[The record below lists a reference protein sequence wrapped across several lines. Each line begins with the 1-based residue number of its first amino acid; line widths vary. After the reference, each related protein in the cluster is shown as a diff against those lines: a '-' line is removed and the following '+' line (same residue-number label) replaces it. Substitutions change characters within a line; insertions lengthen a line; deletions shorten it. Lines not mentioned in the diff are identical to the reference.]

1 MPIDDLPDWA
11 RGPVEG
17 YLTRVA
23 GLRRLSP
30 HTVAAY
36 RTDLVQ
42 FFQYAA
48 TEGVAGLDVIGR
60 RMVRRYLGFLDS
72 GGYSRRT
79 LVRKAS
85 AVRAFFADQ
94 VVRGALATNPAAE
107 VGHLKLPERLPRA
120 LPARTVSAVLDA
132 IPGETALDLR
142 DRAILETLYG
152 TGLRVSELAQLAIAD
167 VAGDLVTVT
176 GKGGRRRSVPIGW
189 PARRALVD
197 WVSKGRPDL
206 AQEAA
211 CNALWVGV
219 RGAPMD
225 ARGIRRVV
233 RARAGTFPHALRHSF
248 ATHLL
253 EGGADLRAVQEML
266 GHRDLAT
273 TQIYTAVTRHH
284 LRKTYDHTHPRA

>member
-1 MPIDDLPDWA
+1 MDDLPPWA
-11 RGPVEG
+11 TAPVEE
-17 YLTRVA
+17 YLTRLA
-23 GLRRLSP
+23 GIRHLSP
-30 HTVAAY
+30 HTVDAY
-36 RTDLVQ
+36 RTDLIQ
-42 FFQYAA
+42 FFGFVAN
-48 TEGVAGLDVIGR
+48 EGTVSLEMIDR
-60 RMVRRYLGFLDS
+60 RAVRRFLGHLDARGLARPS
-72 GGYSRRT
+72 
-79 LVRKAS
+79 LARKAS
-85 AVRAFFADQ
+85 AVRAFFADLVARG
-94 VVRGALATNPAAE
+94 VVASNPAAE
-107 VGHLKLPERLPRA
+107 VGRLNLPERLPRA
-120 LPARTVSAVLDA
+120 LPARTVSALLDA

-152 TGLRVSELAQLAIAD
+152 TGLRVAELAQLTVAD

-176 GKGGRRRSVPIGW
+176 GKGGRRRSVPLGR
-189 PARRALVD
+189 PARRTLAD
-197 WVSKGRPDL
+197 WLTRGRPNL
-206 AQEAA
+206 AKESAGE
-211 CNALWVGV
+211 ALWVGN
-219 RGAPMD
+219 RGAPLD